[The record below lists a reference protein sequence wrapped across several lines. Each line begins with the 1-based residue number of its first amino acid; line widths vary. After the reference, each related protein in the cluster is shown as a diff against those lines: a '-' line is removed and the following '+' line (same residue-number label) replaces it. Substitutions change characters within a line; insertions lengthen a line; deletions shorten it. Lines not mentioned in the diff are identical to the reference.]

1 MKGKIG
7 TSIILTASLLVGSF
21 VISMAANTTTGIGRK
36 RGANPAPTPSP
47 GAKRPKPI
55 QSPRP
60 KAGMLR

>member
-1 MKGKIG
+1 MNGKIR

-21 VISMAANTTTGIGRK
+21 VIAMAANTTTGIDRK

-47 GAKRPKPI
+47 GANRPKPI

-60 KAGMLR
+60 KGGTIR